1 MGHEQRTGTNGHG
14 TDVLGGRE
22 GLFETSSRRG
32 GSGAGPW
39 EKVRGTWKEKVLRK
53 HKTKRTRL
61 HPWPPH
67 PENPLPAGLLQR

>member
-1 MGHEQRTGTNGHG
+1 MRH
-14 TDVLGGRE
+14 LPGG
-22 GLFETSSRRG
+22 G

-39 EKVRGTWKEKVLRK
+39 ENVRGTWKEKVLRK

-67 PENPLPAGLLQR
+67 PENPLPVRAVPEVRSLSGAPTLAWRKLSDQVKDMM